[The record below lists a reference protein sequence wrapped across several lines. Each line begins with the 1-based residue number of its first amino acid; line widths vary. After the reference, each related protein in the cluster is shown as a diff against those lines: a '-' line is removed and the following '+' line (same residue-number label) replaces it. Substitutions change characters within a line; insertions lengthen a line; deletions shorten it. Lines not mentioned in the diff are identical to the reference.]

1 MAEVA
6 KLDEELKLKGYEY
19 SFSKDLSGRLKI
31 VCRGGD
37 AVKIMHL
44 IFIWIK
50 RLFIRKKQPV
60 YATIQVVNSIIILN
74 IRKD

>member
-1 MAEVA
+1 M
-6 KLDEELKLKGYEY
+6 
-19 SFSKDLSGRLKI
+19 
-31 VCRGGD
+31 
-37 AVKIMHL
+37 KIMRL
-44 IFIWIK
+44 IFNWIK

>member
-1 MAEVA
+1 MV
-6 KLDEELKLKGYEY
+6 Y
-19 SFSKDLSGRLKI
+19 LSGRLKI

-37 AVKIMHL
+37 AVGIIAKV
-44 IFIWIK
+44 FNWIK